1 MPPLFLLP
9 SSIMPVLS
17 PRVCRF
23 FFPALQP
30 ACALF
35 FLPCYHNMRASYWTR
50 AGHTKVSLAQTNP
63 FSTKQQKL
71 ERGTLDGGCA
81 PRSSEQLQRRG
92 EDLVLKERAQ
102 GVETNKQYVVPQ
114 VVDLNKLLFCKI
126 HRVHLVP
133 SSPTVIIV
141 IPREVKDVP
150 PWSLN
155 NVLTVV

>member
-1 MPPLFLLP
+1 MN
-9 SSIMPVLS
+9 
-17 PRVCRF
+17 RVCRF
-23 FFPALQP
+23 CFPALQP

-50 AGHTKVSLAQTNP
+50 AGHTKVSLAQTIYKATEAGAWNP
-63 FSTKQQKL
+63 
-71 ERGTLDGGCA
+71 RWRVRWA

-155 NVLTVV
+155 NVFTVV